1 MSICNRRNRRG
12 ISGFTLLELVVV
24 ACVVS
29 VLAVVLLNRMQ
40 FYQRMAER
48 TAMEQTAGAIR
59 SALNLRVASLV
70 ARDRA
75 DRLSD
80 LPKQN
85 PMDWLAQ
92 KPANYA
98 GEYFGDKAKDS
109 VVSGQWYFDLKD
121 RNLVYLVHNHDGF
134 FRKNAAPVPI
144 RFRTKLVYAAE
155 NFPGEGGQAAGKPIE
170 GVVLEQIDPHVWN

>member
-1 MSICNRRNRRG
+1 MLIRDRMNRRRFT
-12 ISGFTLLELVVV
+12 GFTLLELVVV

-29 VLAVVLLNRMQ
+29 VLAVMLLNRVQ
-40 FYQRMAER
+40 FYQRMAEK

-59 SALNLRVASLV
+59 SALNLHVAALIAKSRMD
-70 ARDRA
+70 A
-75 DRLSD
+75 
-80 LPKQN
+80 LPELAKQN

-98 GEYFGDKAKDS
+98 GEYFGDKARDS

-121 RNLVYLVHNHDGF
+121 RNLVYLVHNRSGF
-134 FRKNAAPVPI
+134 FEENTARVLI
-144 RFRTKLVYAAE
+144 RFKVKLVYAVE
-155 NFPGEGGQAAGKPIE
+155 NFPGEGGQVAGKPVE